1 MSTSQKRPAMT
12 MAEINR
18 ALGIPKRPCCD
29 LHGRNCEPPSELCCE
44 NCTEAR
50 HAGWADERGTRRFG
64 HPAGELCSS
73 PDLSPNT
80 LAEAAKIEAAVAA
93 ERDRIRQLAKRESFT
108 LYRPGNGPAQ
118 QTALEVVPLAVLMQ
132 DQPS

>member
-1 MSTSQKRPAMT
+1 MSGMQHGPAKRPAMT

-44 NCTEAR
+44 NCTEADHPGHR
-50 HAGWADERGTRRFG
+50 QRG
-64 HPAGELCSS
+64 PCSN
-73 PDLSPNT
+73 PDLSPNS

-93 ERDRIRQLAKRESFT
+93 ERDRIRQLARRESFT